1 MKDIC
6 KVLQVDDVH
15 DDDVLHDLLMGRDDV
30 GGRKANVADII
41 IDIAKATAYIDRLL
55 IVLLDSFIIRLD
67 DQETLA
73 R

>member
-15 DDDVLHDLLMGRDDV
+15 DDDVLHDLLMGRDDG

-41 IDIAKATAYIDRLL
+41 IDTDTATAYIDMLL
-55 IVLLDSFIIRLD
+55 IVLLYSLVIRFD
-67 DQETLA
+67 DWRLE

>member
-6 KVLQVDDVH
+6 KVQQVDDVH

-41 IDIAKATAYIDRLL
+41 IDIAKATA
-55 IVLLDSFIIRLD
+55 
-67 DQETLA
+67 
-73 R
+73 

>member
-41 IDIAKATAYIDRLL
+41 IDTDTATAYIDMLL
-55 IVLLDSFIIRLD
+55 IVLLYSLVIRFD
-67 DQETLA
+67 DWRLE